1 MKKNALFSLFP
12 ILFGYFVMGF
22 VDIVGIATNYVK
34 KDFELSD
41 TLANLIP
48 MMVFLWFAVCSIP
61 IGIFMGKI
69 GRRNTVLLSM
79 VMTTVSM
86 LLPILYYNFSCIL
99 IAFTILGI
107 SNTVLQVSLNPMV
120 TLVVNK
126 DKIASV
132 LTLGQ
137 FIKAM
142 SAFLGP
148 IIISLAVTNA
158 GSWKLIFPIYAIIS
172 ILAAIWLLFSVKA
185 DCLNLK
191 ESTTFKSTLVLFS
204 DRRIV
209 VMFIGILAI
218 VGVDVGLNT
227 SIPKLLME
235 QTGLN
240 LSKAGLGTSLYFVS
254 RTIGTFIG
262 AFLLTHF
269 SGTRFMRFCMIVSI
283 ISFVIIPFVHQLY
296 LLLILII
303 VIGLLCSN
311 IFSIIFSYALQY
323 KPHQSNEI
331 SSLMIMGVSGGGL
344 VMPFMGVLS
353 DSLGQVMGI
362 FPLLVCIIYLL
373 WASNKLT

>member
-1 MKKNALFSLFP
+1 
-12 ILFGYFVMGF
+12 
-22 VDIVGIATNYVK
+22 
-34 KDFELSD
+34 
-41 TLANLIP
+41 

>member
-1 MKKNALFSLFP
+1 
-12 ILFGYFVMGF
+12 
-22 VDIVGIATNYVK
+22 
-34 KDFELSD
+34 
-41 TLANLIP
+41 
-48 MMVFLWFAVCSIP
+48 
-61 IGIFMGKI
+61 
-69 GRRNTVLLSM
+69 
-79 VMTTVSM
+79 
-86 LLPILYYNFSCIL
+86 
-99 IAFTILGI
+99 
-107 SNTVLQVSLNPMV
+107 MV